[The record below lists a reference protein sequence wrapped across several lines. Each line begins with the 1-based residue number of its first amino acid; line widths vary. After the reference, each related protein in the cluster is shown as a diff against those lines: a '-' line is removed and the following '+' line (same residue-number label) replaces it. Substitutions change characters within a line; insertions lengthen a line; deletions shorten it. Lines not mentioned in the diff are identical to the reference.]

1 MKFSELHPLSLIVFF
16 VSVIAFSMVT
26 MNPILVLLSF
36 FAALCSNILIKN
48 GSDIKLYLILVLA
61 VCITNPLF
69 SHNGETVLF
78 YLFDQ
83 RITLEAFCYGFVSG
97 IRLVGVIYWFRLF
110 GAVFSQD
117 KLNWFLG
124 KMSPK
129 LSVVFSMALRFIP
142 LVRKNAKDIYNSQLV
157 MKTFDTSTLKG
168 KFNLIINVFSA
179 LISLSIENAIETADT
194 MRSRGFENKNRS
206 AFSLFRFRVKDILFI
221 ISVMAVDL
229 VIALYIFSPMVVFYY
244 YPSIRFENWENS
256 SLFFIFI
263 YVILFM
269 LPVIND
275 ITENLRWKYS
285 ISKI

>member
-36 FAALCSNILIKN
+36 FAALCSNLLIKN
-48 GSDIKLYLILVLA
+48 GSDIKLYLILILA
-61 VCITNPLF
+61 ISITNPLF

-78 YLFDQ
+78 FLFDQ
-83 RITLEAFCYGFVSG
+83 RITLEAFCYGVVSG
-97 IRLVGVIYWFRLF
+97 VRLVGVIYWFRLF

-157 MKTFDTSTLKG
+157 MQTFDTSTLKG

-206 AFSLFRFRVKDILFI
+206 AFSLFRFKGKDIMFI
-221 ISVMAVDL
+221 IAVLIMDF
-229 VIALYIFSPMVVFYY
+229 VTALYLFSPLEDFYY

-275 ITENLRWKYS
+275 VTENLRWKYS